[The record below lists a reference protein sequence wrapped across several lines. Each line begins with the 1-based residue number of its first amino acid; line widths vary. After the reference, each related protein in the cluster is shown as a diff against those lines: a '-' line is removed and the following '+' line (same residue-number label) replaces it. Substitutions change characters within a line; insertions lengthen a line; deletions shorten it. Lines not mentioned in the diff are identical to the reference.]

1 MELLFENSFHAV
13 IYNVMQWSVEY
24 ILTADNS
31 KEAYDIAII
40 GTLKN
45 DSILL
50 QSSWH
55 TFNIRILLG
64 NYIFSCK
71 HFFFKTIEQ

>member
-1 MELLFENSFHAV
+1 
-13 IYNVMQWSVEY
+13 MQWSVEY

-45 DSILL
+45 DSILR
-50 QSSWH
+50 QSS
-55 TFNIRILLG
+55 
-64 NYIFSCK
+64 
-71 HFFFKTIEQ
+71 

>member
-1 MELLFENSFHAV
+1 MNSCHAAV
-13 IYNVMQWSVEY
+13 CNVMQWSVEY

-50 QSSWH
+50 QSS
-55 TFNIRILLG
+55 
-64 NYIFSCK
+64 
-71 HFFFKTIEQ
+71 